1 MVLGTIQ
8 SLLEG
13 TCNFLQSPYD
23 SYLLQTDLYLI
34 PTPPLASHHTGW
46 WACLV
51 SSLPPAWGNSGR
63 AYISLCLSLSVAPV
77 SVDSSMEV
85 IYMFRDSRGGQ
96 CLLEISLPFCSRKN
110 QRVVGSHPQQP
121 T

>member
-1 MVLGTIQ
+1 M
-8 SLLEG
+8 EG
-13 TCNFLQSPYD
+13 TCNFLQSPYG

-34 PTPPLASHHTGW
+34 PTPPLASYHTVG

-77 SVDSSMEV
+77 SVDRSMEV
-85 IYMFRDSRGGQ
+85 IYMFRDSRGD
-96 CLLEISLPFCSRKN
+96 LSPFLFQKEPKGCGFPPTAANIGAQVSR
-110 QRVVGSHPQQP
+110 
-121 T
+121 